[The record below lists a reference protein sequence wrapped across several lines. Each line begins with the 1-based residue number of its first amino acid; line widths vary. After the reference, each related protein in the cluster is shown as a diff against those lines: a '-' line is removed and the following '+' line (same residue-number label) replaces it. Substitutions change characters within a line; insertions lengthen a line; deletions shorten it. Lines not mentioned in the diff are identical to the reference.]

1 MGYDGKERRR
11 LKRVVK
17 RIPIRFEAGGLR
29 GQGHIKNLTK
39 EGLYVRSHLLP
50 EPGTRIHIEIVG
62 HDGSKVDVPGV
73 VRWTTGQLHNA
84 RGAPG
89 FGVMIEQRTPEF
101 LGFFESLLLG

>member
-39 EGLYVRSHLLP
+39 EGLYIRSHLLP
-50 EPGTRIHIEIVG
+50 EPGTRIRIEIVG
-62 HDGSKVDVPGV
+62 QDGSKVEIPAV
-73 VRWTTGQLHNA
+73 VRWTTAQL
-84 RGAPG
+84 REGGGAPG

-101 LGFFESLLLG
+101 LGLFESLLLG